1 MKMKINNPKPMKL
14 NKSSS
19 KGGVYS
25 DTILS
30 LNEKKSQIN
39 NLTLYLKQ
47 LEKEQTEPKV
57 SGRKETVKIRAEI
70 NEIETKKRERERKE
84 KINETKNW
92 FFEKIKLINPQPDS
106 SREKGRG
113 SKSIQSD
120 MKKKLQRSPQKYKG
134 P

>member
-57 SGRKETVKIRAEI
+57 SGRKETVKIRDEI
-70 NEIETKKRERERKE
+70 NEIETKQERKKE
-84 KINETKNW
+84 KKRSMKPKT
-92 FFEKIKLINPQPDS
+92 
-106 SREKGRG
+106 G
-113 SKSIQSD
+113 SLK
-120 MKKKLQRSPQKYKG
+120 R
-134 P
+134 